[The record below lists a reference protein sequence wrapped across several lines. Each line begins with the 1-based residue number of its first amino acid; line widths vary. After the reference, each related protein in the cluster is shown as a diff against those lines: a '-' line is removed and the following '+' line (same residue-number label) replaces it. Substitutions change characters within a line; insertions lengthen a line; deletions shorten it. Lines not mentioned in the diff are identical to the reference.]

1 MGYLIKLLGG
11 QEVWIETYAYPHTFL
26 KYLLG
31 KKVCLST
38 PRLFFFFLKEQEEA
52 LPKDPAPAPE
62 NLKSCSPTCS
72 VLCILGTFPTWREDE
87 LLVKDKRPESKA
99 PCPPWRDPASSHG
112 CSPAWGGGD
121 SPSQRQTHPS
131 AREQSIRSSPIKVS
145 NKCSDGRG
153 AIYCKFLE
161 RGVKLSLSQSATLVL
176 DTV

>member
-1 MGYLIKLLGG
+1 MDG
-11 QEVWIETYAYPHTFL
+11 
-26 KYLLG
+26 
-31 KKVCLST
+31 LSHKIIRRARDLDWDIRISSHISEI
-38 PRLFFFFLKEQEEA
+38 PSRKNGVSKHSKAIFFFFLKEQEEA
-52 LPKDPAPAPE
+52 LPKDPAPTPE
-62 NLKSCSPTCS
+62 NLNSCSPTCS

-145 NKCSDGRG
+145 NKRALMAEVPFTASSRSGG
-153 AIYCKFLE
+153 
-161 RGVKLSLSQSATLVL
+161 
-176 DTV
+176 